1 MSKMTGKHALK
12 SAILGALG
20 VFGLIGCGGPGSSS
34 STPMVQP
41 VVDSQQPDILI
52 NISAGFGPATWVLF
66 QYDQQSQLYN
76 VFINR
81 KQIPVPASE
90 RRPDIGAITSDPNNW
105 EPYAQSTV
113 TVQGTTISLTL
124 DNGSAP
130 NIHTATSQ
138 ELSDFVS
145 QNPKLAQTAWNEIGQ
160 K

>member
-1 MSKMTGKHALK
+1 MSKTGKSALNLP
-12 SAILGALG
+12 ILGALG
-20 VFGLIGCGGPGSSS
+20 VFGLMGCGGGGSSS

-41 VVDSQQPDILI
+41 FPDSQQPVVLI

-81 KQIPVPASE
+81 KQLPVPASE
-90 RRPDIGAITSDPNNW
+90 RRPDIGVITSDPNNW
-105 EPYAQSTV
+105 EPYAKSAV

-145 QNPKLAQTAWNEIGQ
+145 QNSSLTQMAWNEIGQ